1 MNYGSCYI
9 IMWNSVFPSVFYY
22 SKGKKEKKKFTMVAH
37 LLNKD
42 LNSIFSDLTFA
53 VWYVKWN
60 KPSGLPEIFSEKISH
75 CKSTLKTLE
84 DRKYFIALKFHS
96 TNNKFT
102 FSFA

>member
-22 SKGKKEKKKFTMVAH
+22 SKGKKEKKTIYNRSTPV
-37 LLNKD
+37 KD

-84 DRKYFIALKFHS
+84 DRNYFMALKIS
-96 TNNKFT
+96 LYQ
-102 FSFA
+102 

>member
-1 MNYGSCYI
+1 MY
-9 IMWNSVFPSVFYY
+9 FPVYFTTA
-22 SKGKKEKKKFTMVAH
+22 KVKKKKKTIYNGSTPV
-37 LLNKD
+37 KD

-60 KPSGLPEIFSEKISH
+60 KPSGLPEIFSETISH